1 MTDAHNQDL
10 TARTGSNL
18 YPATMRQSFGDLSL
32 ELDVPEGVW
41 NPTPHGIHL
50 GNMLMK
56 LDFTNEHVLEI
67 GTGCGIHAILLA
79 KRGAREITITELHAE
94 TNANALHNLR
104 KHGVEIPI
112 HQQVA
117 DWIQIEGASHQG
129 GPWDTLVTNPPT
141 AKAGKHYRR
150 YFHDTLILDAHKL
163 VKPGGRLIFINSSM
177 IDIPRTIALMEECAM
192 TVRILGETSGP
203 FRDYYFED
211 DQYMLE
217 MARIPGAYQM
227 IDGVHHERLVVFE
240 ARLPESAVP

>member
-1 MTDAHNQDL
+1 MADAHDQDL

-18 YPATMRQSFGDLSL
+18 YPATMRQQFGELSL

-56 LDFTNEHVLEI
+56 LDFSNEHVLEI

-94 TNANALHNLR
+94 TNANAVHNLR

-117 DWIQIEGASHQG
+117 DWIHIEGASHQG
-129 GPWDTLVTNPPT
+129 GPWDTLVTNPHGQGRQALPPVLPRHADSGRPQT
-141 AKAGKHYRR
+141 GEAWRPVDLHQ
-150 YFHDTLILDAHKL
+150 LI
-163 VKPGGRLIFINSSM
+163 
-177 IDIPRTIALMEECAM
+177 
-192 TVRILGETSGP
+192 
-203 FRDYYFED
+203 D
-211 DQYMLE
+211 D
-217 MARIPGAYQM
+217 
-227 IDGVHHERLVVFE
+227 
-240 ARLPESAVP
+240 